1 MASGVGKKNSIT
13 IKVDASKVI
22 AKIKAMQDGTADMQ
36 PVFAAVGR
44 AIKTKIDLCFK
55 LGIDP
60 WGSPW
65 AALKVRKGGQPLR
78 DRNRTGLS
86 KIIMKADS
94 TGVTIGTAAQRKI
107 AATHQYG
114 AVIKP
119 KEFAGPVQPGKG
131 IGAGARLVFPG
142 PNGKMIFAKKVTIPA
157 RPFLPLRK
165 GDVVALPPSWSVSVT
180 RALRTYFLN
189 EAKKES
195 A

>member
-1 MASGVGKKNSIT
+1 MASGAGKKSSIT
-13 IKVDASKVI
+13 IKVDASKAI

-65 AALKVRKGGQPLR
+65 AALKIRKGQPLV
-78 DRNRTGLS
+78 DTGLLRRS
-86 KIIMKADS
+86 ITSNPDA
-94 TGVTIGTAAQRKI
+94 TGVTIGTNLRNKDVSYPAV
-107 AATHQYG
+107 HQFG
-114 AVIKP
+114 SP
-119 KEFAGPVQPGKG
+119 KK
-131 IGAGARLVFPG
+131 R
-142 PNGKMIFAKKVTIPA
+142 IPS
-157 RPFLPLRK
+157 RPFLPLK
-165 GDVVALPPSWSVSVT
+165 KSENVVTLPPSWSVSVT